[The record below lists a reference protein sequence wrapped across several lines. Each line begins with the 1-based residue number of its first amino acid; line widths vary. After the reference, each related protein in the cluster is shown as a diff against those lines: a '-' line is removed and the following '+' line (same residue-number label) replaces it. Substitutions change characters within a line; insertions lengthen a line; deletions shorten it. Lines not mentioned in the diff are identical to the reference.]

1 MIWAM
6 ILAAGES
13 KRMGKPKMLLP
24 FGNSTI
30 LENVMAAA
38 VRSHADRVLVVL
50 GSHRQEIELKI
61 KSLPVVLTYNPQ
73 YKNGMLSSIQ
83 QGFKTLPP
91 DARAALILL
100 GDQPSVSATVI
111 NDMIRIYTETEQGI
125 ILPVLKGRRGHPILI
140 DVKYRDE
147 VNRLDPE
154 IGLRELIHRHPGDIL
169 KMETNSPDIFQDIDN
184 TRDYQ
189 RERKKN
195 PNSLDYS

>member
-30 LENVMAAA
+30 LENVIATTA
-38 VRSHADRVLVVL
+38 RSQVDRILVVL
-50 GSHRQEIELKI
+50 GSNRREIELKI
-61 KSLPVVLTYNPQ
+61 KDLPITLTYNRR

-83 QGFKTLPP
+83 QGFEIMPP
-91 DARAALILL
+91 DARATLIIL

-111 NDMIRIYTETEQGI
+111 TDMIRVYTDSEPGI

-140 DVKYRDE
+140 DLKYRDE

-154 IGLRELIHRHPGDIL
+154 IGLRELIHRHPEDIL
-169 KMETNSPDIFQDIDN
+169 EMETSSPEIFQDIDN
-184 TRDYQ
+184 TQDYL
-189 RERKKN
+189 RERIKK
-195 PNSLDYS
+195 P